1 MFISPM
7 LLQTAAGPFSNSNY
21 IFEPKIDGHRLI
33 YSQQDGKVRLYTRHN
48 HECTRQYPELQIP
61 LSDDVILDG
70 EVACVDPATVYQI
83 PRLS

>member
-7 LLQTAAGPFSNSNY
+7 LLQTAVCPFSNGNY

-33 YSQQDGKVRLYTRHN
+33 YSQQAGNVRLYTATVTMHSAVPR
-48 HECTRQYPELQIP
+48 TTDS

-70 EVACVDPATVYQI
+70 WVAA
-83 PRLS
+83 